1 MNEKNYAPG
10 QWTPLQLTFVALS
23 LVAAIILG
31 TFAILWQI
39 NTFSM
44 QLTMKGDREITLEY
58 GEEYVEPGAEAIFQ
72 GSIFMKDP
80 TPVEVIIEGAPDT
93 TTVGTYQVTYTSSRI
108 VESLFG
114 AVEAKDTRLRTIHV
128 VDTQLPEITLVS
140 DPEVFTFPGQTY
152 EEEGFT
158 AFDDYD
164 GDITDKVIRTD
175 DGVNVTYRVSD
186 SSGNTVEAVR
196 EIIYNDPIPPELN
209 LEGKAVI
216 TLEVGQSYTEPG
228 YSANDNCDGDLTEK
242 VVVTGTVDA
251 SKVGSYIINYSVLD
265 TYENEATAQRT
276 VNVIKPETKPTTA
289 PTESNKA
296 TTSTKPTESTTE
308 KVNVSGIGGVIYLTF
323 DDGPGTETPRL
334 LEILAKYN
342 AKATFF
348 VVNTPFAS
356 TISQIA
362 EGGHALAMHSATH
375 DFASIYSS
383 DEAYFADL
391 EKIESVI
398 EQYAGYRPSMLRFP
412 GGASNTVSKKY
423 SAGIMTRLTQEVT
436 DRGYVYFD
444 WNVDSDDAG
453 SARTAEEVYN
463 NVIKGCYNRTSS
475 IVLMHDIRSYTI
487 DAIEDIL
494 IWGQTYGYTFEA
506 LTMDTPPVQHKTN
519 N

>member
-1 MNEKNYAPG
+1 MDERYYDD
-10 QWTPLQLTFVALS
+10 PLMERVRRRQRQKRKIPKWKRMLRKYWPPVRFALL
-23 LVAAIILG
+23 LVVLLAVLVMTVFG
-31 TFAILWQI
+31 VVRLL
-39 NTFSM
+39 N
-44 QLTMKGDREITLEY
+44 GDRL
-58 GEEYVEPGAEAIFQ
+58 GQ
-72 GSIFMKDP
+72 DP
-80 TPVEVIIEGAPDT
+80 TELT
-93 TTVGTYQVTYTSSRI
+93 T
-108 VESLFG
+108 ES
-114 AVEAKDTRLRTIHV
+114 T
-128 VDTQLPEITLVS
+128 
-140 DPEVFTFPGQTY
+140 DP
-152 EEEGFT
+152 
-158 AFDDYD
+158 
-164 GDITDKVIRTD
+164 
-175 DGVNVTYRVSD
+175 
-186 SSGNTVEAVR
+186 
-196 EIIYNDPIPPELN
+196 
-209 LEGKAVI
+209 
-216 TLEVGQSYTEPG
+216 
-228 YSANDNCDGDLTEK
+228 
-242 VVVTGTVDA
+242 
-251 SKVGSYIINYSVLD
+251 
-265 TYENEATAQRT
+265 
-276 VNVIKPETKPTTA
+276 PTTA
-289 PTESNKA
+289 PTEP
-296 TTSTKPTESTTE
+296 TTEAPTEEPTIPP
-308 KVNVSGIGGVIYLTF
+308 VGGVIYLTF

-334 LEILAKYN
+334 LEILARYN